1 MTLIFKTL
9 NNVLP
14 SSKFAFINPIIE
26 TNLLDI
32 QSLTS
37 LQIVWVTL
45 VISILI
51 CEVQRPRGHW
61 TFFT

>member
-1 MTLIFKTL
+1 
-9 NNVLP
+9 
-14 SSKFAFINPIIE
+14 AFINPIIE

-45 VISILI
+45 VISTLI
-51 CEVQRPRGHW
+51 CEVHRPRRHW
-61 TFFT
+61 IFFT